1 MTAGRPTKYNKGVLQ
16 KAEAYI
22 NHYDDHGDAVPTA
35 AGLACVLRVGKRTL
49 YSWAERHAEFQHT
62 LDKLNATQERVLTS
76 HGLTGNFSSVITKLM
91 LCNHGYSD
99 KKETQLAGGDGK
111 SLFSDFAAAVKGNLE
126 KRGSE

>member
-22 NHYDDHGDAVPTA
+22 EHYEDHGDAVPTA

-62 LDKLNATQERVLTS
+62 LDELNATQERVLTS
-76 HGLTGNFSSVITKLM
+76 QGLTGNFNSVITKLM
-91 LCNHGYSD
+91 LCNHGYSV
-99 KKETQLAGGDGK
+99 KNETQLAGRDGK
-111 SLFSDFAAAVKGNLE
+111 SLFANFAQAARENQE
-126 KRGSE
+126 